1 MSSVQELRAAV
12 AASTASGKTE
22 NAAKS
27 AKEVEAARPAVS
39 AEKGRAGPLGVLGLA
54 AAVGICAGIAL
65 DRFVLPHGGAAP
77 APVPVTAVAPEAA
90 KAGGPVAT
98 GTFIQPDANN
108 PLLHGSGGVTISDG
122 KLALG
127 DDFAV
132 TPGPD
137 YRVLLVPKPAI
148 RAAGDID
155 KTMYVDLGPLAAFQG
170 NQTYAVPAGVDLAK
184 FPSVVIWCAPYAA
197 LISTADLSFGG

>member
-12 AASTASGKTE
+12 SPSSAAPKAGQPAAAGKP
-22 NAAKS
+22 AAKS
-27 AKEVEAARPAVS
+27 LPSPVGLLVL
-39 AEKGRAGPLGVLGLA
+39 AGAL
-54 AAVGICAGIAL
+54 GICLGIVV
-65 DRFVLPHGGAAP
+65 DRLVLPHGAPPSAPAATVAAP
-77 APVPVTAVAPEAA
+77 QEAA
-90 KAGGPVAT
+90 SQDGTRAT

-108 PLLHGSGGVTISDG
+108 PLQRGSGGVTVAAG
-122 KLALG
+122 EVVLG

-170 NQTYAVPAGVDLAK
+170 GQHYPVPAGVDLSRY
-184 FPSVVIWCAPYAA
+184 PSVVIWCRTYAA
-197 LISTADLSFGG
+197 LISTADLSFGQGG